1 MLFLS
6 ARDLFNSSGNENK
19 IALRDNISLEMNDD
33 YIINIISSIGD
44 VKREFRLDDILRHNS
59 SVQPLHYSGVRRE
72 KYSKYFLKYR
82 NISAH
87 TGAGHLAAD

>member
-1 MLFLS
+1 
-6 ARDLFNSSGNENK
+6 
-19 IALRDNISLEMNDD
+19 MNDD

-72 KYSKYFLKYR
+72 NVRNSLK
-82 NISAH
+82 NIEIFQP
-87 TGAGHLAAD
+87 TLALDTWLLIELVVTSVLIICLSFTLTLLIMSQTL